1 MCGRQECKRR
11 TVSNFCSSVP
21 WQGEPLWL
29 FIAVVG
35 ANCIGP
41 FDLGKIFPFYNP
53 GINTVCQ
60 KDLQYR
66 VVVPGRPL
74 LNVC

>member
-1 MCGRQECKRR
+1 MGGRQECKRR

-29 FIAVVG
+29 FIAVVA

-41 FDLGKIFPFYNP
+41 FDLGKIFPCYNP
-53 GINTVCQ
+53 EINTVCR
-60 KDLQYR
+60 KDLQYW
-66 VVVPGRPL
+66 VVVPGRSL